1 MPLPWKRLRN
11 TTLAT
16 LTGVAA
22 TTSVL
27 LVPTDGWATD
37 RTAPAVTVSPA
48 PREAHQTA
56 MLATGER
63 LEILDTGRKGAS
75 KPNLWIAPKAGQTTG
90 RYAFTSANGKLR
102 VRPLNQ
108 RQVVAATEL
117 ATGSSTPTPAFA
129 SATATTYPV
138 KLSIVNGGAVSF
150 KTFIV
155 WNRRTLTEYEVKN
168 QRNSP
173 NGSVSLPP
181 GDYVSVAMHDDFPKP
196 TYLLVRTFTVKSA
209 GLTVRFDEKTAKET
223 GVKVDDATT
232 RRNASS
238 VSISFPGG
246 IEIGYA
252 LLGGDGKVYV
262 NPFSLTGAAL
272 HLQEVQV
279 KQGSSVSAP
288 SPYRYDLS
296 HTFQNTVPAS
306 PMFHVRTSSL
316 AKTVTTF
323 RAPGTDT
330 NASLLSGPMVD
341 DLGGMFFDS
350 PVWLPSTVTEY
361 VTPDVT
367 YGRALVYGNS
377 ESVLILKDRKLPVGT
392 SAGETV
398 GTAPFDLRGPQ
409 YLGAYRQGTTMW
421 LNEDSPF
428 SDSAGNF
435 GFDNRA
441 KVSYELS
448 SEGKTLLS
456 AVDQSPSK
464 EVRVTVPAARADYAL
479 TETVSR
485 TVPYSRLS
493 SQMISEWKFSSAAAT
508 RPADLPLIDID
519 LSVSGLDSRN
529 TATSTVRIG
538 ATATARLRATETVT
552 GLEYSTDDGTTW
564 TSLPLTGTGDS
575 ASAELAV
582 PADASFVSLRVSAVD
597 DEGESVRRTVIR
609 AFSGPAP
616 QPDQTVGATK
626 ISNVVVNDGKPLAV
640 DPFGAFFSVKFTA
653 TDPAG
658 IADGDAY
665 LYHGSYDRPDN
676 VLINPVPAQCTKVN
690 ATTSTCELIYN
701 IGSQLDLGKNSL
713 AGPWKVAAWA
723 HSRDRK
729 SYTDLHAAK
738 TVNLLRATKLSANAT
753 PEPIRKGKTLTI
765 TGKLTL
771 ANWETSTYAGFAG
784 QSVRLQFRKAGTS
797 TYTTIKTLTTN
808 ASGDLKTTVTASRD
822 GYWRYSFVGNSTVRT
837 AISAVDYVDV
847 R

>member
-1 MPLPWKRLRN
+1 M
-11 TTLAT
+11 
-16 LTGVAA
+16 
-22 TTSVL
+22 
-27 LVPTDGWATD
+27 
-37 RTAPAVTVSPA
+37 SPA
-48 PREAHQTA
+48 PHEARQTA
-56 MLATGER
+56 TLATGER
-63 LEILDTGRKGAS
+63 VEILRTGRKGAS
-75 KPNLWIAPKAGQTTG
+75 KPNVWIAPKAGQTTG

-117 ATGSSTPTPAFA
+117 ATGAGTPAA
-129 SATATTYPV
+129 PAPTAAKTYPV

-150 KTFIV
+150 KMFTV
-155 WNRRTLTEYEVKN
+155 WNRRTLTEYQVKD

-173 NGSVSLPP
+173 NGSVNLPP

-196 TYLLVRTFTVKSA
+196 AYLLVRTFTVKSA

-223 GVKVDDATT
+223 GVKVDDAAT
-232 RRNASS
+232 RRDSAS

-252 LLGGDGKVYV
+252 SLGGGGKVYV

-279 KQGSSVSAP
+279 KKGSSVSVP

-323 RAPGTDT
+323 RAPGTNT

-350 PVWLPSTVTEY
+350 PVRLPSTVTEY
-361 VTPDVT
+361 VTPGVT

-409 YLGAYRQGTTMW
+409 YLGAYRQGTTIW
-421 LNEDSPF
+421 LNEDSLF
-428 SDSAGNF
+428 SDSSGNF

-441 KVSYELS
+441 KVSYKLS
-448 SEGKTLLS
+448 SGGKTLLS

-493 SQMISEWKFSSAAAT
+493 SRMTSEWKFSSAAAT
-508 RPADLPLIDID
+508 RPTDLPLIDID

-529 TATSTVRIG
+529 TATSANRVRIG

-552 GLEYSTDDGTTW
+552 ALEYSTDDGTTW
-564 TSLPLTGTGDS
+564 TSLPVTGTGDS
-575 ASAELAV
+575 ASAELTV
-582 PADASFVSLRVSAVD
+582 PANASFVSLRVSAVD
-597 DEGESVRRTVIR
+597 DEGESVRRTVVR
-609 AFSGPAP
+609 AFAGPAP
-616 QPDQTVGATK
+616 QRDQTVGATK
-626 ISNVVVNDGKPLAV
+626 ISNIVVNDGKPLAV
-640 DPFGAFFSVKFTA
+640 DPFGAFFPVTFTA

-665 LYHGSYDRPDN
+665 LYHGSYDKPDN
-676 VLINPVPAQCTKVN
+676 VLISPAPAECRKVN
-690 ATTSTCELIYN
+690 ATTSTCELIYDVV
-701 IGSQLDLGKNSL
+701 SQLDLGKNSL

-723 HSRDRK
+723 HSKDRK

-738 TVNLLRATKLSANAT
+738 TVNLLRATRLSVNAA
-753 PEPIRKGKTLTI
+753 PEPIRKGRTLTI
-765 TGKLTL
+765 TGKLTR
-771 ANWETSTYAGFAG
+771 ADWQTSTYAGFAG
-784 QSVRLQFRKAGTS
+784 QSVRLQFRKVGSS
-797 TYTTIKTLTTN
+797 TYTTVKTLTTN
-808 ASGDLKTTVTASRD
+808 SFGNLKTTVKASRD

-837 AISAVDYVDV
+837 AISAADYVDV